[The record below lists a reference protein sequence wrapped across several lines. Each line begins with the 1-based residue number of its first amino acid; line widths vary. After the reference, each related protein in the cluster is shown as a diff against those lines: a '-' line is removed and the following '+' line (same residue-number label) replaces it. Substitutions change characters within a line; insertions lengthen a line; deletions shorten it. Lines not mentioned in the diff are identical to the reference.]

1 MFFLIGII
9 LSAFLFVLLV
19 FKRNKSYADRILT
32 IWMGVMA
39 FHQLISYL
47 TYSGVA
53 YDYPF
58 LLGVVLPWPLL
69 HGPFL
74 FIYVMAITHEKPL
87 HWRQILPHFVPF
99 LILVFLAVPFY
110 MRPAAEKIEVFRNKG
125 AGYEWYNLLQSILVV
140 VLGLGYSIWSLL
152 CIRRHRAKI
161 IQWFSNTDKL
171 MLRWL
176 EYLSIGLGAIWLLVL
191 FFDDHIVFSGVVLL
205 VIFIG
210 IFGITR
216 LPIFYAHPEILKT
229 TAHPEPP
236 SFDEFVP
243 PGEDSESDTV
253 RYAKSGL
260 KEPEATDLH
269 QRLTKLMTEQSLYRQ
284 NDITL
289 ADLAALLD
297 THPNYLSQ
305 VINEK
310 EQKNFY
316 NYINT
321 LRVKA
326 FIDASSQPDKQH
338 YSFLALAFDCGFNSK
353 STFNKYFKAHTGK
366 SPSEFISA

>member
-9 LSAFLFVLLV
+9 LSAFLFALLAL
-19 FKRNKSYADRILT
+19 KRNKSYADKILM
-32 IWMGVMA
+32 IWMAVMA
-39 FHQLISYL
+39 MHQLLSYQ
-47 TYSGVA
+47 TYS
-53 YDYPF
+53 YTTFEYPH
-58 LLGVVLPWPLL
+58 LLGIVLPWPVL

-74 FIYVMAITHEKPL
+74 FIYVMAITQEKPL
-87 HWRQILPHFVPF
+87 GLKQILPHFIPF
-99 LILVFLAVPFY
+99 LILTLLAIPFY
-110 MRPAAEKIEVFRNKG
+110 LRPAAEKIMVFKNRG
-125 AGYEWYNLLQSILVV
+125 AGYEWYSLLQTIMLV

-152 CIRRHRAKI
+152 RIRKHRIKI

-176 EYLSIGLGAIWLLVL
+176 EYLSIGLGIIWILVL
-191 FFDDHIVFSGVVLL
+191 FSDDQLVFSGVVML

-216 LPIFYAHPEILKT
+216 FPIFYSHPEILKS

-243 PGEDSESDTV
+243 PEDDNEGDVV

-269 QRLTKLMTEQSLYRQ
+269 QRLMKLMEEKALYRQ

-310 EQKNFY
+310 EEKNFY

-321 LRVKA
+321 HRVQA
-326 FIDASSQPDKQH
+326 FIHATSLADKKH
-338 YSFLALAFDCGFNSK
+338 YSLLALAYESGFNSK

-366 SPSEFISA
+366 APSEYVAH

>member
-99 LILVFLAVPFY
+99 LILVLLAVPFY
-110 MRPAAEKIEVFRNKG
+110 MRPATEKIEVFRNQG

-140 VLGLGYSIWSLL
+140 ALGLGYSIWSLI

-171 MLRWL
+171 MLRQENMML
-176 EYLSIGLGAIWLLVL
+176 NI
-191 FFDDHIVFSGVVLL
+191 
-205 VIFIG
+205 
-210 IFGITR
+210 
-216 LPIFYAHPEILKT
+216 
-229 TAHPEPP
+229 
-236 SFDEFVP
+236 
-243 PGEDSESDTV
+243 
-253 RYAKSGL
+253 
-260 KEPEATDLH
+260 
-269 QRLTKLMTEQSLYRQ
+269 
-284 NDITL
+284 
-289 ADLAALLD
+289 
-297 THPNYLSQ
+297 
-305 VINEK
+305 
-310 EQKNFY
+310 
-316 NYINT
+316 
-321 LRVKA
+321 
-326 FIDASSQPDKQH
+326 
-338 YSFLALAFDCGFNSK
+338 
-353 STFNKYFKAHTGK
+353 
-366 SPSEFISA
+366 